1 MKVRGRSFA
10 VRRALVPLLLVVP
23 MVVVPAAAA
32 HAGACTPDKWYKVT
46 SRLAD
51 GFVQLGPRVAL
62 INKSTTQTA
71 TMGKVLTV
79 TGTVNVSLS
88 YTAGVS
94 GSIVVASVNASYQV
108 GASVSI
114 SGSDSVSASMTVRP
128 LHTGYITGGIGQI
141 ETTGTWYTQNNGCGI
156 TANSETAKSPY
167 EWTYITSG
175 G

>member
-1 MKVRGRSFA
+1 MP
-10 VRRALVPLLLVVP
+10 PLSSSSKSKP
-23 MVVVPAAAA
+23 TPGPSSSAAASPSA
-32 HAGACTPDKWYKVT
+32 SASAAGGPTTLDQTLLRGPAG
-46 SRLAD
+46 SD

-156 TANSETAKSPY
+156 TANSEMAKSPY